1 MGRLE
6 AIFGAAEAVLE
17 RASEVLEA
25 QATARA
31 ETGAAAPPSAAA
43 AGLVPVGPAS
53 RSMAPCLVA
62 EQPEVCLLWKPAG
75 WAVTVGGEDRLAT
88 AADALEGEVEE
99 APRGKGGSSS
109 ASQLQDWVAVKLGGP
124 NWPISRDRGF
134 MHGLVHRLDRETSG
148 LLACAR
154 SYRGFYRAQLQ
165 FVSRRV
171 AKEYVCLC
179 HGHLAA
185 EVGEADG
192 RVGLMLLTAP
202 LRVTLGSA
210 ALGRPALISV
220 VDEQAGVR
228 AVTQVLSALRL
239 TSPQGGPLSLVM
251 VRLRTGRLHQIRAHL
266 HHAGHA
272 VVGDV
277 LYGGQAACPPW
288 CPRLFLHA
296 HRLALDVGD
305 GPLEAQVPLPE
316 DLQAVLRSIA
326 RMSARLGGQSA
337 EALQQWLTGQ
347 EDTQQ

>member
-1 MGRLE
+1 MPWR
-6 AIFGAAEAVLE
+6 ARWRRPRAAKVD
-17 RASEVLEA
+17 
-25 QATARA
+25 
-31 ETGAAAPPSAAA
+31 
-43 AGLVPVGPAS
+43 PA
-53 RSMAPCLVA
+53 
-62 EQPEVCLLWKPAG
+62 
-75 WAVTVGGEDRLAT
+75 
-88 AADALEGEVEE
+88 
-99 APRGKGGSSS
+99 
-109 ASQLQDWVAVKLGGP
+109 
-124 NWPISRDRGF
+124 
-134 MHGLVHRLDRETSG
+134 
-148 LLACAR
+148 
-154 SYRGFYRAQLQ
+154 
-165 FVSRRV
+165 
-171 AKEYVCLC
+171 
-179 HGHLAA
+179 
-185 EVGEADG
+185 VGEADG

>member
-109 ASQLQDWVAVKLGGP
+109 A
-124 NWPISRDRGF
+124 
-134 MHGLVHRLDRETSG
+134 
-148 LLACAR
+148 
-154 SYRGFYRAQLQ
+154 
-165 FVSRRV
+165 
-171 AKEYVCLC
+171 
-179 HGHLAA
+179 
-185 EVGEADG
+185 
-192 RVGLMLLTAP
+192 
-202 LRVTLGSA
+202 
-210 ALGRPALISV
+210 
-220 VDEQAGVR
+220 
-228 AVTQVLSALRL
+228 
-239 TSPQGGPLSLVM
+239 
-251 VRLRTGRLHQIRAHL
+251 HL